1 MQHGKGEAKRTEQA
15 FGGRNQ
21 QCPLTLQV
29 HVRDCQG
36 KFEQRVP
43 EEWDLV
49 NHHSCPLSILLIQPQ
64 KTKHQIGV
72 DFYLPG

>member
-1 MQHGKGEAKRTEQA
+1 MQHGKDEAKRTEQA

-21 QCPLTLQV
+21 QCLLTLQV
-29 HVRDCQG
+29 LVRDYQG

-43 EEWDLV
+43 EERDLL
-49 NHHSCPLSILLIQPQ
+49 NHHSCPLFILLIQPH